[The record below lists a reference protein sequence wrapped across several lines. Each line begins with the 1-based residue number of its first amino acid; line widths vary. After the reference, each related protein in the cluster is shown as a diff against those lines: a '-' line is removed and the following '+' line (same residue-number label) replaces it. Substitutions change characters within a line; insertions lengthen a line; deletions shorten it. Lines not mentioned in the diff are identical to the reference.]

1 MLESFYEMHDY
12 LVEHVNV
19 PVRRV
24 LLDEINWNDRLIA
37 VKGSRGVGKTDFLL
51 SYAKEYVKNHPDR
64 RREILYVNFNNFYFA
79 KNSLYDFAGDFV
91 RAGGR
96 TLLLDQTFKY
106 QNWSKELRDCYFH
119 FTDLKIV
126 FVASSVMRLEEGNN
140 DIGHIVKVYN
150 LRGLSFREYI
160 NLKKG
165 LKIKVQTLDDIL
177 NHHGQLAMLLCD
189 KLDPLVLFDEYLRE
203 GFYPSYT
210 EQKNFSDQLLKTM
223 NMMLEVD
230 VLLNKQIDV
239 NSLQKLRHLL
249 SCLLEEAPC
258 SLNVSRLASEIN
270 VSRSSL
276 MNFIKCL
283 KDARLINLL
292 YKQGRTFPMKPTKV
306 YLHNTN
312 LCYTLPTRKVTRQA
326 IAETY
331 FYSALHGAH
340 TLNAAENATF
350 LVDDTL
356 KFDVRDQMPRESGF
370 RYCAIM
376 DMKIGQGKQIPLWCF
391 GLLY

>member
-1 MLESFYEMHDY
+1 MHDY

-19 PVRRV
+19 PIHRV

-37 VKGSRGVGKTDFLL
+37 IKGSRGVGKTDFLL
-51 SYAKEYVKNHPDR
+51 SYAKEFVQKYPDR
-64 RREILYVNFNNFYFA
+64 KREILYVNFNNFYFT
-79 KNSLYDFAGDFV
+79 KHSLYDFAGEFV
-91 RAGGR
+91 REHGR
-96 TLLLDQTFKY
+96 VLLLDQTFKY
-106 QNWSKELRDCYFH
+106 QNWSKELRDCFFH
-119 FTDLKIV
+119 YTDLKIV
-126 FVASSVMRLEEGNN
+126 FMASPVMKLEEGNN
-140 DIGHIVKVYN
+140 DIGHIVRVYN
-150 LRGLSFREYI
+150 LRGLSFREYL
-160 NLKKG
+160 NLKTG
-165 LKIKVQTLDDIL
+165 MHIKVQTLDEIL
-177 NHHGQLAMLLCD
+177 NHHGQVAMMLCD
-189 KLDPLVLFDEYLRE
+189 KLDPLAYFDDYLRE

-239 NSLQKLRHLL
+239 ASLQKLRLL
-249 SCLLEEAPC
+249 LNCLMEEAPC
-258 SLNVSRLASEIN
+258 SLNVSRLATEIN

-276 MNFIKCL
+276 MNFIKYL

-292 YKQGRTFPMKPTKV
+292 YKPGRSFPMKPCKI

-312 LCYTLPTRKVTRQA
+312 LCYMLPTRKVSRQQ

-340 TLNAAENATF
+340 TLNATDNATF

-356 KFDVRDQMPRESGF
+356 KFDVRETMPRESGF
-370 RYCAIM
+370 RYCAVM
-376 DMKIGQGKQIPLWCF
+376 DMKIGHGKQIPLWCF